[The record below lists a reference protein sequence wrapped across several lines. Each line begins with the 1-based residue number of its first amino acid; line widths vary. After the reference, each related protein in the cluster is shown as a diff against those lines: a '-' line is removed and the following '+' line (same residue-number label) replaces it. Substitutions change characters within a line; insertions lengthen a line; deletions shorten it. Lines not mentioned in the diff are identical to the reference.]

1 MIKILTSVCDRE
13 DTVLCG
19 KKLLIYQC
27 MSGTCYVQGLIRGQT
42 PSISWL

>member
-13 DTVLCG
+13 DAVLCG
-19 KKLLIYQC
+19 KKLIYQC